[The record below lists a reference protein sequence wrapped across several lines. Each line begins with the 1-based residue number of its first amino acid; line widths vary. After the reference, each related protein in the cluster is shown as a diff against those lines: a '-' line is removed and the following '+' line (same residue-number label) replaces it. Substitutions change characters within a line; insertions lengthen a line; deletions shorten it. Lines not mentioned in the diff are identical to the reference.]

1 MANTKDWLSNLK
13 LRASF
18 GITGNNYTQGTN
30 YPVTV
35 VPSGGSIYYGFA
47 DGTGNTPY
55 YPSGIV
61 NKELTWEKTTEY
73 NVGIDF
79 GFLRNRING
88 SIELYTKTSKDLLMS
103 RQLAYEAGG
112 LTVIDNIGKVRNKGL
127 EISLNTVNIENKDWR
142 WTTSFNFSTNKNEIL
157 EVNGG
162 KVDDISNSWFIG
174 ESINAIYNYTW
185 SGLVTDKNIIVPDH
199 QIAKDKGFT
208 PGQSVV
214 SRDYYY
220 ACYGWGE
227 GMPII
232 DDLNGDG
239 TINQEDKQIIGKSN
253 PSWTGSINSSLQWK
267 DWDFSFSIY
276 TKQNYKVYSSFYNQY
291 IQYGDRGMEHIN
303 LDFYIPAGTLL
314 SCDYDAEGNM
324 INPVYQQETHY
335 GTYPFP
341 NNASAANAGAGTLW
355 AGSNAKNGV
364 SSMSSM
370 ASANS
375 KGTPY
380 QIVDGSYWKV
390 KNISLG
396 YTFPKKLLAKTPIRS
411 LRLYVN
417 VTNPF
422 VWAKDYVG
430 FDPEWCGSSLSDGG
444 PSTITWQFGGSIKF

>member
-1 MANTKDWLSNLK
+1 M
-13 LRASF
+13 
-18 GITGNNYTQGTN
+18 
-30 YPVTV
+30 
-35 VPSGGSIYYGFA
+35 
-47 DGTGNTPY
+47 
-55 YPSGIV
+55 
-61 NKELTWEKTTEY
+61 
-73 NVGIDF
+73 
-79 GFLRNRING
+79 
-88 SIELYTKTSKDLLMS
+88 
-103 RQLAYEAGG
+103 
-112 LTVIDNIGKVRNKGL
+112 
-127 EISLNTVNIENKDWR
+127 
-142 WTTSFNFSTNKNEIL
+142 
-157 EVNGG
+157 
-162 KVDDISNSWFIG
+162 
-174 ESINAIYNYTW
+174 
-185 SGLVTDKNIIVPDH
+185 PDH

-239 TINQEDKQIIGKSN
+239 AINQEDKQIIGKSN

-324 INPVYQQETHY
+324 INPVYQEETHY
-335 GTYPFP
+335 GAYPFP
-341 NNASAANAGAGTLW
+341 NNASAASAGAGTIW
-355 AGSNAKNGV
+355 AGSNAKSGA

-430 FDPEWCGSSLSDGG
+430 FDPEWCGSSLSNGG